1 MSRIYVIFDGDTMGQ
16 GVSSICRSIR
26 KVCHYGKAMA
36 VLAAVSAC
44 NPAYSNPQINSVLE
58 SGITDIVQTAQHP
71 GMQMKGANIWLEDAE
86 LRLSTDNAD
95 NRKDAYQLRLEP
107 KTPRQVRSEKKL
119 LDLHARQS
127 DTNYRLLLNDVLR
140 DRYLILI
147 ELMKNKR
154 NLESLQ
160 RRHQHV
166 KDEISL
172 YRQLAHGEDFQP
184 VKLQKAIVEEK
195 QLNLLIR
202 NKSLQLQK
210 ALSPYGISSDSLIWN
225 QWVQPDEIM
234 SLAGRY
240 KGEEVSDNPA
250 MKKSLLKLQAVR
262 ESMQRD
268 RARKSFGAK
277 LLLLE
282 YEKEKDETTT
292 VGIGLRIPLGGESF
306 DAVNSQFDIAEIQEE
321 VRQNRLALE
330 SSLRD
335 RHLNMET
342 LQQELIM
349 QNMLLKDIRDQ
360 LKKVGHLPIADLM
373 LNMRQQEDQV
383 QNQMETLQLQLVEEY
398 IQFMHEN
405 VLLSSEPLRNWILT
419 DQPVL

>member
-1 MSRIYVIFDGDTMGQ
+1 
-16 GVSSICRSIR
+16 
-26 KVCHYGKAMA
+26 MA